1 MYEISSI
8 SHLKGDNYNQFDDLL
23 GIHDPKRYVFDP
35 KIHALPVCRSPDQ
48 NEFTTV
54 GSMREKN
61 TVQEVADGDEETNTQ
76 IMDGS
81 IGVGSEVKEIVAG
94 LGQTGLFS
102 NTIQSE
108 NFMMP
113 DISSM
118 TLEQKILAG

>member
-1 MYEISSI
+1 
-8 SHLKGDNYNQFDDLL
+8 
-23 GIHDPKRYVFDP
+23 
-35 KIHALPVCRSPDQ
+35 
-48 NEFTTV
+48 
-54 GSMREKN
+54 MREKN

-118 TLEQKILAG
+118 TLEQKILAGQFKPSFE